1 MEKKEKGAPFR
12 EHPEKE
18 GAAGAACDAAAA
30 GREARGE
37 QDDEILLDMRR
48 RGRRAL
54 IINIVLQVC
63 TLLTAITSLIL
74 YFVDDSRGIDI
85 TVNHIFQCVGALVVF
100 NVPLIISKRFRCYIP
115 NFITI
120 TLYVFAFAHFVLG
133 EIYRAYDNVFL
144 YDKIL
149 HTTGGVIFAIL
160 SFSVIWLFN
169 NTEGRRV
176 RLSPFFVVLFTF
188 CFTMTVEYLWELVE
202 FGMDRIFGMN
212 MQRWQDSIIDGAQIV
227 VDGQPVD
234 GTAHNIAYGNGL
246 KDSMVDMIVNVLGCL
261 LVCVVSY
268 IGMKHKPNWFENK
281 VILTEKQFR
290 IIKEE
295 KKAERVKEA
304 AQAAAGNAQSDAEG
318 TAQAVTETE
327 EKKE

>member
-1 MEKKEKGAPFR
+1 MEKEEQAKSGQ
-12 EHPEKE
+12 EH
-18 GAAGAACDAAAA
+18 
-30 GREARGE
+30 
-37 QDDEILLDMRR
+37 DELLEEMRR
-48 RGRRAL
+48 RGRRAN

-63 TLLTAITSLIL
+63 TLLTAVASLVM
-74 YFVDDSRGIDI
+74 YFVDDARGIDI
-85 TVNHIFQCVGALVVF
+85 TVNHIFQCAGALVVF
-100 NVPLIISKRFRCYIP
+100 NIPRIISKKFRCYIP

-133 EIYRAYDNVFL
+133 EIFRAYDHVFL

-169 NTEGRRV
+169 NSEDRRV
-176 RLSPFFVVLFTF
+176 KLSPFFIVLFTF

-212 MQRWQDSIIDGAQIV
+212 MQRWQDSIIEGAEIV
-227 VDGQPVD
+227 ADGQPVE
-234 GTAHNIAYGNGL
+234 GTAHSIPYGNGL

-261 LVCVVSY
+261 LVCIFSY
-268 IGMKHKPNWFENK
+268 IGMKRKPNWFENK

-290 IIKEE
+290 SLKEG
-295 KKAERVKEA
+295 KQAERAEEA
-304 AQAAAGNAQSDAEG
+304 AERAEEEAVQAG
-318 TAQAVTETE
+318 TE
-327 EKKE
+327 EKRE